1 MAIFT
6 SSKTKDQISKIK
18 KRTET
23 SDFPEN
29 PKNNFK
35 KGYYLQN
42 DRMNSLGKFQD
53 LVSCEKSIKL
63 RFLEKMSVENENFI
77 LREKKKFDE
86 KSIEQIW
93 TNGIIK
99 DEFSAFQPIL
109 QLKPKVFIFHAIS
122 IAIMFNLNMFL
133 AIIAPIFVFA
143 LGRLIIK
150 KFFCPIET
158 VQYEIYAYF

>member
-1 MAIFT
+1 M
-6 SSKTKDQISKIK
+6 
-18 KRTET
+18 
-23 SDFPEN
+23 
-29 PKNNFK
+29 
-35 KGYYLQN
+35 
-42 DRMNSLGKFQD
+42 KFHV

-77 LREKKKFDE
+77 LREKNKFDE

-122 IAIMFNLNMFL
+122 IALMFNLNMFL
-133 AIIAPIFVFA
+133 AIIAPFFVFA

-150 KFFCPIET
+150 IFFPD
-158 VQYEIYAYF
+158 